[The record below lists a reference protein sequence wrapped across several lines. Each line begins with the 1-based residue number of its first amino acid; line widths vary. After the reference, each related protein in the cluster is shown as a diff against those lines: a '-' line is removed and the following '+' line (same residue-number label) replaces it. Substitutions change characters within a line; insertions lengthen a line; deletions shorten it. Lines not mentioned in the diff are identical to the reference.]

1 MNIQLSDAEIQE
13 VIDYTSTNEYAW
25 RNDSHISI
33 FDASLE
39 SMQMGWFFCFAPND
53 ARRQGNVGSAC
64 YASHAYVSGADVRS
78 SVSAS
83 LYTTPLRTPT
93 PLLYENYS
101 VPAGTVIVPFT
112 PPHSRVTTEERCAQ
126 GQVIRQLPFVDVCH
140 PTLSGPDGWAIA
152 IDSTGSLW
160 SRGTGRSGNQTANA
174 NALGLGP
181 EGQSM
186 YRTRRSDWTLV
197 LGQSPAF
204 ARLSFKAITHI
215 AQFTALALATNGD
228 LYVSGQV
235 VNIGQGIVRLDPTG
249 ADFDGTKDLSYFTRW
264 KSGVSDVYG
273 SFFIQD
279 GQVKRN
285 IQGTTVTYGPI
296 YDWTISQYVTFT
308 RFFRNF
314 PDANVYL
321 QSTTG
326 RCYRLETSLPYPT
339 SRYYSIVPVVIDQ
352 NNAYN
357 SQLLHTGLQDVAWDK
372 FRFDVNGR
380 VWNADGGWDTFA
392 GSRFGQP
399 GSLVFIQ
406 RFRRSTTLT
415 ETYIDFRDK
424 GDDFYIKTDGSLW
437 TDGAVGTGFNQTEPQ
452 SQANIGG
459 SARFDKILDSG
470 ESVFGVV
477 YARRSGETFDDD
489 GNRTNSLPPLL

>member
-25 RNDSHISI
+25 RNNSHISV

-78 SVSAS
+78 SSGAVI
-83 LYTTPLRTPT
+83 YTTPLRTPT
-93 PLLYENYS
+93 PLLYEQYN
-101 VPAGTVIVPFT
+101 VPAGTVVVPFT
-112 PPHSRVTTEERCAQ
+112 PPHSRLTTEERCAQ

-140 PTLSGPDGWAIA
+140 PTLTGGEGWAIA

-160 SRGTGRSGNQTANA
+160 TRGTGRSANQTANA

-181 EGQSM
+181 DGQSG
-186 YRTRRSDWTLV
+186 YRIRRSDWTLV

-215 AQFTALALATNGD
+215 TEFTALALATNGD

-235 VNIGQGIVRLDPTG
+235 IGMGGGIVRLDPTG

-285 IQGTTVTYGPI
+285 FQGTTVTYGPI

-314 PDANVYL
+314 PSTDVYI

-326 RCYRLETSLPYPT
+326 RCYRLPTSSPYPT
-339 SRYYSIVPVVIDQ
+339 SRYYSIVPVIIDQ

-357 SQLLHTGLQDVAWDK
+357 SPLLHTGLQDVAWDK
-372 FRFDVNGR
+372 FRFDASGT
-380 VWNADGGWDTFA
+380 VWDFAGGWERFA
-392 GSRFGQP
+392 DSRFGQP
-399 GSLVFIQ
+399 GGFVNIQ
-406 RFRRSTTLT
+406 RFRRSTILT

-424 GDDFYIKTDGSLW
+424 GADFYIKADGSLW
-437 TDGAVGTGFNQTEPQ
+437 TDGPVGTGYYLAQPQ
-452 SQANIGG
+452 SQTNIGG

-470 ESVFGVV
+470 ESATYVV
-477 YARRSGETFDDD
+477 YARRTGETFDDD

>member
-1 MNIQLSDAEIQE
+1 MNIPLSDAEIQE
-13 VIDYTSTNEYAW
+13 VIDYTATNEYAW
-25 RNDSHISI
+25 RNENDLNDLS
-33 FDASLE
+33 AG
-39 SMQMGWFFCFAPND
+39 SMQMGWFFCFAPHD

-78 SVSAS
+78 SAGVS
-83 LYTTPLRTPT
+83 LYTTPLRTPS
-93 PLLYENYS
+93 PVLYEQYN
-101 VPAGTVIVPFT
+101 VPAGTVTIPST
-112 PPHSRVTTEERCAQ
+112 PPHSRLTTEERCAQ
-126 GQVIRQLPFVDVCH
+126 GQVIRPLPFAEVCH
-140 PTLSGPDGWAIA
+140 PNLVGSEGYALA
-152 IDSTGSLW
+152 IDDTGSLW
-160 SRGTGRSGNQTANA
+160 SRGLGRSGNQTVDA
-174 NALGLGP
+174 NALGFGVA
-181 EGQSM
+181 GDRG
-186 YRTRRSDWTLV
+186 YRIRRADWTLV
-197 LGQSPAF
+197 LGQSSAF

-215 AQFTALALATNGD
+215 TGFTSLALATNGD

-296 YDWTISQYVTFT
+296 FDWTINQYVTFA
-308 RFFRNF
+308 RFLRNF
-314 PDANVYL
+314 PSTNVYL

-326 RCYRLETSLPYPT
+326 RCYRLDVSVPYPT
-339 SRYYSIVPVVIDQ
+339 SRYYSIVPVIIDQ

-357 SQLLHTGLQDVAWDK
+357 SPLLHTGLQDVVWDK
-372 FRFDVNGR
+372 FRFDVTGR
-380 VWNADGGWDTFA
+380 VWDSSGGWNRFA
-392 GSRFGQP
+392 DSRFGQP
-399 GSLVFIQ
+399 GSFVFIE

-424 GDDFYIKTDGSLW
+424 GDDFYIKSDGSLW
-437 TDGAVGTGFNQTEPQ
+437 TDGSVGTGFQTTGV
-452 SQANIGG
+452 QAQTNIGG
-459 SARFDKILDSG
+459 NARFDKILDNG
-470 ESVFGVV
+470 ESAFGVV
-477 YARRSGETFDDD
+477 YARRTGETFDGD